1 MTEFEEI
8 TPILKEIPLWVKCY
22 QTALHITEKSS
33 VKGIISHCDN
43 FQSNFK
49 KLPEPPQL
57 QQHHSDQIAV
67 INLKTRPSS
76 NKIF

>member
-1 MTEFEEI
+1 M

-22 QTALHITEKSS
+22 QTALHITEKSFM
-33 VKGIISHCDN
+33 KGRINHTDN

-57 QQHHSDQIAV
+57 QQHHSDQLAV
-67 INLKTRPSS
+67 TNIKKRPSS
-76 NKIF
+76 NKIL